1 MYELVLVSK
10 SPRRYDLLTQA
21 GYRLRTNHIEVSEI
35 TSKNLNSFETVMSL
49 AQIKS
54 QYFRLNMKQDVQPKD
69 LLLTADTLVFYENQP
84 LGKPKDRN
92 EAYKY
97 LKLLSN
103 AQHSVLT
110 GLCLYAVDIGVEI
123 MVYEETKVFFKELSD
138 DDIWTYIQ
146 TGEPMDKAGAYG
158 IQGLGNKFV
167 EKYEGSFDNVV
178 GMPIKLFEKTLKE
191 NNLRVSKETL

>member
-1 MYELVLVSK
+1 MYNLVLVSK
-10 SPRRYDLLTQA
+10 SPRRYDLLTES

-54 QYFRLNMKQDVQPKD
+54 QYYRLKMKQMIQPKD
-69 LLLTADTLVFYENQP
+69 LLLTADTLVFYKNRP
-84 LGKPKDRN
+84 LGKPKDKK

-103 AQHSVLT
+103 SQHSVLT
-110 GLCLYAVDIGVEI
+110 GLCLYPVDQDKEI
-123 MVYEETKVFFKELSD
+123 MVAEETKVFFKDLSD
-138 DDIWTYIQ
+138 EDIWTYIE

-158 IQGLGNKFV
+158 IQGLGGHFV
-167 EKYEGSFDNVV
+167 ESFEGEFDNVV
-178 GMPIKLFEKTLKE
+178 GMPMKLFEKTLKE
-191 NNLRVSKETL
+191 NNLEVAKENL